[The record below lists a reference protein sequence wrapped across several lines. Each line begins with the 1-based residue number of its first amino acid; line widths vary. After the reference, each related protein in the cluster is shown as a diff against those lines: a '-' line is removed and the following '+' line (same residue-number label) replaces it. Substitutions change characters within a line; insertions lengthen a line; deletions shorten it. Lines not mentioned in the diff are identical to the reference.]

1 MSRRNWNRIT
11 RLEQSA
17 RDATPPAPCRV
28 CIGEPTADDLA
39 CGLELIQIAVVD
51 GRVTR

>member
-11 RLEQSA
+11 RLERA
-17 RDATPPAPCRV
+17 ANDATPPAPCRV
-28 CIGEPTADDLA
+28 IIGEPTADDLA
-39 CGLELIQIAVVD
+39 CGLELIRIAVVD